1 MINCTIFNGMRMLRL
16 TNIIKTNQ
24 TNSLASVRLYATHPK
39 RFYKQTNVICTDNGY
54 EVTLDHRK
62 LKTPKGTLFTVKSE
76 PLAIAVA
83 TEFDNQKE
91 QIERSRM
98 HISALCFTV
107 LDNPNNLTKLDIVNY
122 LLNFVPTDTVLFQ
135 NETETALQE
144 LQLNEWDPVINWFN
158 KRFETNLQKTMSITP
173 PYVTD
178 EDKIRIAKHFQSFS
192 LDTLHGYTFAVDTL
206 KSIVLAC
213 AVIEQQISV
222 EKAVTLSRLEEEYQL
237 KFWGRVE
244 WSHDLSQQD
253 LQARLAA
260 SVLFVH
266 FNCSE
271 HLVQEKLLL

>member
-1 MINCTIFNGMRMLRL
+1 
-16 TNIIKTNQ
+16 
-24 TNSLASVRLYATHPK
+24 AAYPK
-39 RFYKQTNVICTDNGY
+39 RFYKQTNVLCTDEGY

-91 QIERSRM
+91 HIERSRM
-98 HISALCFTV
+98 HLSALCFTV
-107 LDNPNNLTKLDIVNY
+107 LDNPNNLTMLDMVNY
-122 LLNFVPTDTVLFQ
+122 LLNFVSTDTVLFQ
-135 NETETALQE
+135 SEDEKALQE
-144 LQLNEWDPVINWFN
+144 LQINEWDPLINWFN
-158 KRFETNLQKTMSITP
+158 KRFDTNLQKTMSITP
-173 PYVTD
+173 PHVTD
-178 EDKIRIAKHFQSFS
+178 EDKIKIAKHFQSFS

-222 EKAVTLSRLEEEYQL
+222 EQAVALSRLEEEYQL
-237 KFWGRVE
+237 NFWGRVE

-271 HLVQEKLLL
+271 HLIQEKLLL